1 MCADWSIHD
10 KGDGNPHVH
19 LLVTMRPFK
28 KNHTWESKEIKD
40 WAFVRDKDE
49 NIVIDETHPD
59 WWQDKKNPE
68 RHGIRIPVLDADG
81 NQKLDSRNRKQW
93 KREVTDAT
101 GWNNPRL
108 RELNNEL
115 QEQLHILPSIE
126 EILELLE
133 KKDGEIQTL
142 KEEKQMLNDENQ
154 QWKEL
159 AEKLKAENQM
169 LWVRKMNNIM
179 TCAEEI
185 VVRELVYV

>member
-1 MCADWSIHD
+1 MSGKERLKYLPFMKDDIRRKQRSYSTDGEYD
-10 KGDGNPHVH
+10 KPDRGTTGTYGRDVSGDGQ
-19 LLVTMRPFK
+19 
-28 KNHTWESKEIKD
+28 
-40 WAFVRDKDE
+40 RDGQLKLFQE
-49 NIVIDETHPD
+49 
-59 WWQDKKNPE
+59 Q
-68 RHGIRIPVLDADG
+68 
-81 NQKLDSRNRKQW
+81 NQ
-93 KREVTDAT
+93 
-101 GWNNPRL
+101 RL